1 MSILY
6 KIAENKI
13 PGSSTKGKFYG
24 RSLVTNTIDTEG
36 LAEIMQRNCTVK
48 KSDILAVLSELVE
61 TMTDQLQNSVRV
73 KINGLGSFKIGLISK
88 PSDTVAE
95 FSSKNVTGMR
105 VNFQP
110 ESSTDAN
117 GTRTKK
123 LINGATAQEA
133 PKNAVVAEPKNADD
147 GTKTGSDTKTG
158 A

>member
-1 MSILY
+1 
-6 KIAENKI
+6 
-13 PGSSTKGKFYG
+13 
-24 RSLVTNTIDTEG
+24 
-36 LAEIMQRNCTVK
+36 MQRNCTVK

-133 PKNAVVAEPKNADD
+133 PKNAVVAEPKKADD
-147 GTKTGSDTKTG
+147 GTKTGADTKTG

>member
-61 TMTDQLQNSVRV
+61 TMTDQMQNSVRV
-73 KINGLGSFKIGLISK
+73 KINGVGSFKIGLVSK

-105 VNFQP
+105 VNIHP
-110 ESSTDAN
+110 ATTKVDTV
-117 GTRTKK
+117 TRNEA
-123 LINGATAQEA
+123 LINDAL
-133 PKNAVVAEPKNADD
+133 V
-147 GTKTGSDTKTG
+147 
-158 A
+158 

>member
-1 MSILY
+1 MF
-6 KIAENKI
+6 ENKLLN
-13 PGSSTKGKFYG
+13 F
-24 RSLVTNTIDTEG
+24 L
-36 LAEIMQRNCTVK
+36 LCTQIR
-48 KSDILAVLSELVE
+48 SDILAVISELAE

-73 KINGLGSFKIGLISK
+73 KINELGRFKIELICK
-88 PSDTVAE
+88 PSDTIKD

-123 LINGATAQEA
+123 LIGGATVQEA
-133 PKNAVVAEPKNADD
+133 PKNAVVAEPKKADD
-147 GTKTGSDTKTG
+147 GTKTG